1 MVILNHLPILMITIV
16 ILIVQ
21 KLVIPRLNVTFF
33 DLHTPRTYIDSRHF
47 IRYFF
52 TKRILDKNNVDRNGF
67 AFIYH
72 YIIDGRDR

>member
-1 MVILNHLPILMITIV
+1 M
-16 ILIVQ
+16 
-21 KLVIPRLNVTFF
+21 FF
-33 DLHTPRTYIDSRHF
+33 DLHTSGAYIDSGHF